1 MIKNIK
7 YKEDL
12 KTEQNNK
19 KTLKSPGQISPVADD
34 AGVIADFPSLTL
46 RIRYVSVTAGN
57 LLQLCVSYIMA

>member
-1 MIKNIK
+1 MIKNTK

-34 AGVIADFPSLTL
+34 SGGHS
-46 RIRYVSVTAGN
+46 
-57 LLQLCVSYIMA
+57 